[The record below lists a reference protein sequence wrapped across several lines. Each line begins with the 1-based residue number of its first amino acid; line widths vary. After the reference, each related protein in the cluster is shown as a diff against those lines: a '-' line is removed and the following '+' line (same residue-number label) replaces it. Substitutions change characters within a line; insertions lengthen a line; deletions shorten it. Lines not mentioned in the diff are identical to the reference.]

1 MSAPPKSLKLP
12 TDTDELLAFVL
23 ANYFDGSP
31 LRLATAAGLSR
42 AYINKWPPESR
53 IIMLEHIL
61 TALETELAA
70 AKARASTLYDAK
82 WAMKTLIRD
91 HRHESEAKIRKDL
104 GQ

>member
-61 TALETELAA
+61 VALETELAA
-70 AKARASTLYDAK
+70 AKERAGVLHDAK
-82 WAMKTLIRD
+82 WAMKAMIRD
-91 HRHESEAKIRKDL
+91 YNHATEAKIRKEL